1 MEILICSRQHPHK
14 LVGENCN
21 NGICYIREFYTDRTN
36 PTILSFRGL
45 CIESC
50 RKPDIPGILQERAL
64 LNINPFDLSVHGE
77 DDLSRDIHEVRLCF
91 QVIYNLDPTNR
102 ARRAQF
108 EPIVSQP
115 ITSKPDV
122 TIYDIS
128 DIYSPASGGKKI
140 MIFCDKITKGD
151 IEIRFYEEDANET
164 QTLIGL
170 GVFQLHNVHRNVAI
184 AFNTP
189 AYQLK
194 PVEKRTDVFLEM
206 VRKSDNERS
215 NRIPFHYVPDTI
227 NVDVASK
234 HQKLENLQDLLE
246 FLSFEDQDNIP
257 GNIQQHHNSPQQ
269 QRLQQLNLP
278 QEQCNLPQQQHN
290 IPQQQNLPQQYNRN
304 LPQEPIAPEQFNQ
317 NKLYDPQLHCNQ
329 HQHNLH
335 GLSPKQ
341 DYVPQLQ
348 PNDEGNILNIEHTPS
363 RFSCDDIVPTYTCD
377 DQLMLSASHIK
388 Q

>member
-1 MEILICSRQHPHK
+1 M
-14 LVGENCN
+14 
-21 NGICYIREFYTDRTN
+21 
-36 PTILSFRGL
+36 
-45 CIESC
+45 
-50 RKPDIPGILQERAL
+50 
-64 LNINPFDLSVHGE
+64 LNINPFDLSVHGD
-77 DDLSRDIHEVRLCF
+77 DDLNRDIHEVRLCF

-102 ARRAQF
+102 AHRAQF

-122 TIYDIS
+122 TLYDIS

-194 PVEKRTDVFLEM
+194 PVDKRTDVFIEM

-215 NRIPFHYVPDTI
+215 NRMLFHYVPDTT
-227 NVDVASK
+227 NVANK

-246 FLSFEDQDNIP
+246 FLSLDDQDNIP

-269 QRLQQLNLP
+269 HCLQQLNLP
-278 QEQCNLPQQQHN
+278 QEQCNLPQQQ
-290 IPQQQNLPQQYNRN
+290 QQNLPQQNNRN
-304 LPQEPIAPEQFNQ
+304 LPLQ
-317 NKLYDPQLHCNQ
+317 CNQ

-335 GLSPKQ
+335 DLSPKQ

-348 PNDEGNILNIEHTPS
+348 LNDENTPS
-363 RFSCDDIVPTYTCD
+363 HYSCDDIVPTYTCD
-377 DQLMLSASHIK
+377 DQLMLSASDIK